1 MSSSDITLTD
11 IILPNRVPV
20 KNVFKKM
27 DGVKKR
33 NGEGISHKEAQKAQK
48 VFGPF
53 VPLCG

>member
-1 MSSSDITLTD
+1 MFL
-11 IILPNRVPV
+11 
-20 KNVFKKM
+20 KKM